1 MEDQNPG
8 SAWTLERARASHF
21 TDEKQPAP
29 PGVVSFVGI
38 DKGPPI
44 LPFRLSLLAL
54 LTFASIVI
62 LSCGGS
68 ANSSSPSS
76 SPGAG
81 GATTQA
87 TARSSGNGGQALST
101 VDLVAR
107 LRPSVVHIQADTA
120 VGTGLIIDTEG
131 HVVTNNHVITGGG
144 SDPATDI
151 TVTTSD
157 GRDHAS
163 QIVGRDVPTDLAVLK
178 IQADNLQ
185 GVELGESSKAQVG
198 EPVVAMGHALNL
210 PGGPTVTTGV
220 VSAVNRE
227 IDEEG
232 INIPDAIQT
241 DAAINPGNSGGP
253 LANSRGQVIGITTAV
268 IRGNAEGIGLAISI
282 DSAKPIIDE
291 LISTGQVNRGFLG
304 INIASVDS
312 FAAVSCGVQEDNG
325 VLIAG
330 VQNGSPAANAGLRAC
345 DVLTRVGESDINN
358 TGDLFRALT
367 RHRAGETVTVN
378 YVRGGESQSAEL
390 RLG

>member
-21 TDEKQPAP
+21 TDERQAAP
-29 PGVVSFVGI
+29 PGGVSFVGI
-38 DKGPPI
+38 DKGPPT

-87 TARSSGNGGQALST
+87 TAQSSGNGGQALST

-163 QIVGRDVPTDLAVLK
+163 QIVGRDVPTDL
-178 IQADNLQ
+178 
-185 GVELGESSKAQVG
+185 
-198 EPVVAMGHALNL
+198 
-210 PGGPTVTTGV
+210 
-220 VSAVNRE
+220 
-227 IDEEG
+227 
-232 INIPDAIQT
+232 
-241 DAAINPGNSGGP
+241 
-253 LANSRGQVIGITTAV
+253 
-268 IRGNAEGIGLAISI
+268 
-282 DSAKPIIDE
+282 
-291 LISTGQVNRGFLG
+291 
-304 INIASVDS
+304 
-312 FAAVSCGVQEDNG
+312 
-325 VLIAG
+325 
-330 VQNGSPAANAGLRAC
+330 
-345 DVLTRVGESDINN
+345 
-358 TGDLFRALT
+358 
-367 RHRAGETVTVN
+367 
-378 YVRGGESQSAEL
+378 
-390 RLG
+390 

>member
-1 MEDQNPG
+1 M
-8 SAWTLERARASHF
+8 
-21 TDEKQPAP
+21 
-29 PGVVSFVGI
+29 
-38 DKGPPI
+38 
-44 LPFRLSLLAL
+44 
-54 LTFASIVI
+54 
-62 LSCGGS
+62 
-68 ANSSSPSS
+68 
-76 SPGAG
+76 
-81 GATTQA
+81 
-87 TARSSGNGGQALST
+87 NGGQALST

-178 IQADNLQ
+178 IQADNLR

-282 DSAKPIIDE
+282 DSAKPIIDPSRE
-291 LISTGQVNRGFLG
+291 LDV
-304 INIASVDS
+304 
-312 FAAVSCGVQEDNG
+312 GV
-325 VLIAG
+325 
-330 VQNGSPAANAGLRAC
+330 
-345 DVLTRVGESDINN
+345 
-358 TGDLFRALT
+358 
-367 RHRAGETVTVN
+367 
-378 YVRGGESQSAEL
+378 
-390 RLG
+390 